1 LPKILRRYLDDS
13 MAPEPHRAGYPV
25 LYGVAYPVLSSA
37 NYTAWAIKTK
47 AILIAQ
53 GLWDAVC
60 PAGGVNE
67 VGGMAVEK
75 DKVARA
81 QLLQALPEDI
91 LLQVFQKETAQDVW
105 VSLKTRFVGDG
116 RVKAARLSTL
126 KDEFEVLLMKEGES
140 LDDYAGKI
148 VGMAAR
154 FANLDATLKNKD
166 MVKKL
171 LDTVPEKLYP
181 VVAGIEQNCDV
192 EKITF
197 EKALGYLNAFDE
209 RSRRRTQPRK
219 TGDGQLLLT
228 EAEWQAREKLKS
240 PAWKGKC

>member
-1 LPKILRRYLDDS
+1 LPKILRYLDDS
-13 MAPEPHRAGYPV
+13 MAEGIAGYPV

-53 GLWDAVC
+53 GLWDTVN
-60 PAGGVNE
+60 PAGG
-67 VGGMAVEK
+67 GAVDPEDKK
-75 DKVARA
+75 DKTARA

-91 LLQVFQKETAQDVW
+91 LLQVSQKETARDVW

-140 LDDYAGKI
+140 LEDYAGKI

-154 FANLDATLKNKD
+154 FHNLDATLENKD

-181 VVAGIEQNCDV
+181 VVAGIEQHFDDV
-192 EKITF
+192 EKIPF
-197 EKALGYLNAFDE
+197 EVALGYLNAFDE

-228 EAEWQAREKLKS
+228 AAEWQAREKLKS

>member
-1 LPKILRRYLDDS
+1 MPKILRCYLDDS
-13 MAPEPHRAGYPV
+13 MAQEARAAYPV

-47 AILIAQ
+47 AILTAQ

-60 PAGGVNE
+60 PPAGGKVDP
-67 VGGMAVEK
+67 EK

-91 LLQVFQKETAQDVW
+91 LLQVFQEKTAEDVW

-154 FANLDATLKNKD
+154 FHNLDATLENKD

-181 VVAGIEQNCDV
+181 VVAGIEQNHDV
-192 EKITF
+192 EKISF
-197 EKALGYLNAFDE
+197 EEALGYLNAFDE
-209 RSRRRTQPRK
+209 RSRRRTQTRK

-228 EAEWQAREKLKS
+228 AAEWQAREKLKS